1 MRNGRIAR
9 TVLALL
15 IVTWAGSAA
24 PGLGQAQAQTVRAVM
39 HAEVKFLDPHSTTA
53 DITQVHGY
61 MVYDTLFSL
70 DVKGQP
76 QPQMVDTYQ
85 ISPDKLTYTFTL
97 RDGLRW
103 HDGKP
108 VRATDAVASIK
119 RWAVKDAAGQKVM
132 ARAAS
137 LEATGE
143 KTFVLKLKEPYGLT
157 IRALAKEYSYVPF
170 IIPERQAVQD
180 ASKPFEGEIIGSG
193 PFMFAQKEWVPGAKT
208 VYLKFKDYVPRKEP
222 ASFYAGGKKVNVDR
236 VEFVVIPDQS
246 TAVAALEKGEVDY
259 LQRPHMD
266 QWPLLRKNANIAM
279 YRSDVSQMQIHPN
292 HLNPPFDNV
301 KARQALMAMVNQ
313 EEYLRAI
320 AGDPENFRVC
330 YSMTGCGGWLETD
343 AGADLLKKQDFEKAK
358 QLLAEAGY
366 KGEKIV
372 VMAPSDF
379 PPINAASL
387 TTAAML
393 RKIGVNVDLQ
403 VVDWGTLV
411 SRRGVKEPPSKNP
424 GGYHIFHTF
433 SGAAAVKDPWG
444 HANISTACDKGWFGW
459 ACSARASKALEDL
472 GQLAPGTDAFKKG
485 LTEYHSA
492 LMENVT
498 YVPLGEF
505 FQMSAYRKDR
515 LSGIPETPHTVF
527 WNLVKK

>member
-1 MRNGRIAR
+1 MSRR
-9 TVLALL
+9 TTIRLLEWALVGALL
-15 IVTWAGSAA
+15 WGGAA
-24 PGLGQAQAQTVRAVM
+24 SAQTVRAVM
-39 HAEVKFLDPHSTTA
+39 HAEVKFLDPHFTTA

-61 MVYDTLFSL
+61 MIYDTLFAL
-70 DVKGQP
+70 DANGQP
-76 QPQMVDTYQ
+76 QPQMLEAYRV
-85 ISPDKLTYTFTL
+85 SADKLTYTFTL
-97 RDGLRW
+97 RDGLKW

-108 VRATDAVASIK
+108 VRAADAVASLK
-119 RWAVKDAAGQKVM
+119 RWAIKDAAGQKLM

-143 KTFVLKLKEPYGLT
+143 KSFVLKLKEPYGLT

-170 IIPERQAVQD
+170 IIPERQAAQD
-180 ASKPFEGEIIGSG
+180 PSKPFEGEKVGSG
-193 PFMFAQKEWVPGAKT
+193 PFMFVEKEWVPGSKT
-208 VYLKFKDYVPRKEP
+208 VYVKFKDYLPRKE
-222 ASFYAGGKKVNVDR
+222 AGSYYAGGKKVNLER

-266 QWPLLRKNANIAM
+266 QWPILSKNANIAM
-279 YRSDVSQMQIHPN
+279 YRADVSQMQIHPN

-301 KARQALMAMVNQ
+301 KARQALMLMANQ

-320 AGDPENFRVC
+320 AGDPQNFRAC
-330 YSMTGCGGWLETD
+330 YSYLGCAGWLETD
-343 AGADLLKKQDFEKAK
+343 AGADLLKKQDLEKAK

-379 PPINAASL
+379 ATINAASL

-393 RKIGVNVDLQ
+393 RKLGVNVDLQ
-403 VVDWGTLV
+403 AMDWGTLV
-411 SRRGVKEPPSKNP
+411 SRRPVKDPPSKNP
-424 GGYHIFHTF
+424 GGWHIFHTT
-433 SGAAAVKDPWG
+433 SGYAGLKDPWG
-444 HANISTACDKGWFGW
+444 HANISTACDKAWFGW
-459 ACSARASKALEDL
+459 PCSPRATKALDEL
-472 GQLAPGTDAFKKG
+472 AQLSTGTDAFKKG

-492 LMENVT
+492 LMENIP

-505 FQMSAYRKDR
+505 FQVAAYRKDR
-515 LSGIPETPHTVF
+515 LGAIPETPHTVF
-527 WNLVKK
+527 WNMVKK

>member
-1 MRNGRIAR
+1 MNRR
-9 TVLALL
+9 TTMKLLGCALVGALL
-15 IVTWAGSAA
+15 VGGGVAS
-24 PGLGQAQAQTVRAVM
+24 AQTVRAIM
-39 HAEVKFLDPHSTTA
+39 HAEVKFLDPHWTTA
-53 DITQVHGY
+53 DITRLHGY
-61 MVYDTLFSL
+61 MVYDTLFAL
-70 DVKGQP
+70 DAKGQP

-85 ISPDKLTYTFTL
+85 LSGDKLTYTFTL
-97 RDGLRW
+97 RDGLKW

-108 VRATDAVASIK
+108 VRAADAVASIK
-119 RWAVKDAAGQKVM
+119 RWAVKDAAGQKLM
-132 ARAAS
+132 ARTAS
-137 LEATGE
+137 LEATND

-157 IRALAKEYSYVPF
+157 IRALGKEYSYVPF
-170 IIPERQAVQD
+170 ILPAEHAAQD
-180 ASKPFEGEIIGSG
+180 PSKAFEGDPIGSG
-193 PFMFAQKEWVPGAKT
+193 PFMFSAKEWVPGAKT

-222 ASFYAGGKKVNVDR
+222 ASYYAGGKKVNVER

-279 YRSDVSQMQIHPN
+279 YRADVGQMQIHPN

-301 KARQALMAMVNQ
+301 KARQALMLMVNQ

-330 YSMTGCGGWLETD
+330 HSYLGCGSWLDTD
-343 AGADLLKKQDFEKAK
+343 VGADLLKKQDFEKAK

-372 VMAPSDF
+372 LMAPSDF
-379 PPINAASL
+379 ATINAASL

-403 VVDWGTLV
+403 VVDWGTLT
-411 SRRGVKEPPSKNP
+411 SRRPVKEPPSKNP
-424 GGYHIFHTF
+424 GGYHLFHTY
-433 SGAAAVKDPWG
+433 SGYPALKDPWG
-444 HANISTACDKGWFGW
+444 HANVSTACDKAWFGW
-459 ACSARASKALEDL
+459 PCSPRATKALEDL
-472 GQLAPGTDAFKKG
+472 GQLNAGTDAFKKG

-492 LMENVT
+492 LMENIP

-505 FQMSAYRKDR
+505 FQMAAYRKDR
-515 LSGIPETPHTVF
+515 LSGIIETPDTAF
-527 WNLVKK
+527 WNMVKK

>member
-1 MRNGRIAR
+1 MSRR
-9 TVLALL
+9 TTIRLLGWALVGALL
-15 IVTWAGSAA
+15 WGGVAS
-24 PGLGQAQAQTVRAVM
+24 AQTVRAVM
-39 HAEVKFLDPHSTTA
+39 HAEVKFLDPHFTTA

-61 MVYDTLFSL
+61 MIYDTLFAL
-70 DVKGQP
+70 DANGQP
-76 QPQMVDTYQ
+76 QPQMVEAYRV
-85 ISPDKLTYTFTL
+85 SADKLTYTFTL
-97 RDGLRW
+97 RDGLKW

-108 VRATDAVASIK
+108 VRAADAVASLK
-119 RWAVKDAAGQKVM
+119 RWAIKDAAGQKLM

-143 KTFVLKLKEPYGLT
+143 KSFVLKLKEPYGLT

-170 IIPERQAVQD
+170 IIPERQAAQD
-180 ASKPFEGEIIGSG
+180 PSKPFEGEKVGSG
-193 PFMFAQKEWVPGAKT
+193 PFMFVEKEWVPGSKT
-208 VYLKFKDYVPRKEP
+208 VYVKFKDYLPRTE
-222 ASFYAGGKKVNVDR
+222 AGSYYAGGKKVNVER

-266 QWPLLRKNANIAM
+266 QWPILRKNANIAM
-279 YRSDVSQMQIHPN
+279 YRADVSQMQIHPN

-301 KARQALMAMVNQ
+301 KARQALMLMTNQ

-320 AGDPENFRVC
+320 AGDPQNFRAC
-330 YSMTGCGGWLETD
+330 YSYLGCAGWLETD
-343 AGADLLKKQDFEKAK
+343 AGADLLKKQDLEKAK

-379 PPINAASL
+379 ATINAASL

-393 RKIGVNVDLQ
+393 RKLGVNVDLQ
-403 VVDWGTLV
+403 AMDWGTLV
-411 SRRGVKEPPSKNP
+411 SRRPVKDPPSTNP
-424 GGYHIFHTF
+424 AGWHIFHTT
-433 SGAAAVKDPWG
+433 SGYAGLKDPWG
-444 HANISTACDKGWFGW
+444 HANISTACDKAWFGW
-459 ACSARASKALEDL
+459 PCSPRATKALDEL
-472 GQLAPGTDAFKKG
+472 AQLSTGTDAFKKG

-492 LMENVT
+492 LMENIP

-505 FQMSAYRKDR
+505 FQVAAYRKDR
-515 LSGIPETPHTVF
+515 LGAIPETPHTVF
-527 WNLVKK
+527 WNMVKK

>member
-1 MRNGRIAR
+1 MSRR
-9 TVLALL
+9 TTIRLLGWALVGALL
-15 IVTWAGSAA
+15 WGGVAS
-24 PGLGQAQAQTVRAVM
+24 AQTVRAVM
-39 HAEVKFLDPHSTTA
+39 HAEVKFLDPHFTTA

-61 MVYDTLFSL
+61 MIYDTLFAL
-70 DVKGQP
+70 DANGQP
-76 QPQMVDTYQ
+76 QPQMVEAYRV
-85 ISPDKLTYTFTL
+85 SADKLTYTFTL
-97 RDGLRW
+97 RDGLKW

-108 VRATDAVASIK
+108 VRAADAVASLK
-119 RWAVKDAAGQKVM
+119 RWAIKDAAGQKLM

-143 KTFVLKLKEPYGLT
+143 KSFVLKLKEPYGLI

-170 IIPERQAVQD
+170 IIPERQAAQD
-180 ASKPFEGEIIGSG
+180 PSKPFEGEKVGSG
-193 PFMFAQKEWVPGAKT
+193 PFMFVEKEWVPGSKT
-208 VYLKFKDYVPRKEP
+208 VYVKFKDYLPRTE
-222 ASFYAGGKKVNVDR
+222 AGSYYAGGKKVNVER

-266 QWPLLRKNANIAM
+266 QWPILRKNANIAM
-279 YRSDVSQMQIHPN
+279 YRADVSQMQIHPN

-301 KARQALMAMVNQ
+301 KARQALMLMTNQ

-320 AGDPENFRVC
+320 AGDPQNFRAC
-330 YSMTGCGGWLETD
+330 YSYLGCAGWLETD
-343 AGADLLKKQDFEKAK
+343 AGADLLKKQDLEKAK

-379 PPINAASL
+379 ATINAASL

-393 RKIGVNVDLQ
+393 RKLGVNVDLQ
-403 VVDWGTLV
+403 AMDWGTLV
-411 SRRGVKEPPSKNP
+411 SRRPVKDPPSKNP
-424 GGYHIFHTF
+424 GGWHIFHTT
-433 SGAAAVKDPWG
+433 SGYAGLKDPWG
-444 HANISTACDKGWFGW
+444 HANISTACDKAWFGW
-459 ACSARASKALEDL
+459 PCSPRATKALDEL
-472 GQLAPGTDAFKKG
+472 AQLSTGTDAFKKG

-492 LMENVT
+492 LMENIP

-505 FQMSAYRKDR
+505 FQVAAYRNDR
-515 LSGIPETPHTVF
+515 LGAIPETPHTVF
-527 WNLVKK
+527 WNMVKK

>member
-1 MRNGRIAR
+1 MSRR
-9 TVLALL
+9 TTIRLLGWALVGALL
-15 IVTWAGSAA
+15 WGGVAS
-24 PGLGQAQAQTVRAVM
+24 AQTVRAVM
-39 HAEVKFLDPHSTTA
+39 HAEVKFLDPHFTTA

-61 MVYDTLFSL
+61 MIYDTLFAL
-70 DVKGQP
+70 DANGQP
-76 QPQMVDTYQ
+76 QPQMVEAYRV
-85 ISPDKLTYTFTL
+85 SADKLTYTFTL
-97 RDGLRW
+97 RDGLKW

-108 VRATDAVASIK
+108 VRAADAVASLK
-119 RWAVKDAAGQKVM
+119 RWAIKDAAGQKLM

-143 KTFVLKLKEPYGLT
+143 KSFVLKLKEPYGLI

-170 IIPERQAVQD
+170 IIPERQAAQD
-180 ASKPFEGEIIGSG
+180 PSKPFEGEKVGSG
-193 PFMFAQKEWVPGAKT
+193 PFMFVEKEWVPGSKT
-208 VYLKFKDYVPRKEP
+208 VYVKFKDYLPRTE
-222 ASFYAGGKKVNVDR
+222 AGSYYAGGKKVNVER

-266 QWPLLRKNANIAM
+266 QWPILRKNANIAM
-279 YRSDVSQMQIHPN
+279 YRADVSQMQIHPN

-301 KARQALMAMVNQ
+301 KARQALMLMTNQ

-320 AGDPENFRVC
+320 AGDPQNFRAC
-330 YSMTGCGGWLETD
+330 YSYLGCAGWLETD
-343 AGADLLKKQDFEKAK
+343 AGADLLKKQDLEKAK

-379 PPINAASL
+379 ATINAASL

-393 RKIGVNVDLQ
+393 RKLGVNVDLQ
-403 VVDWGTLV
+403 AMDWGTLV
-411 SRRGVKEPPSKNP
+411 SRRPVKDPPSKNP
-424 GGYHIFHTF
+424 GGWHIFHTT
-433 SGAAAVKDPWG
+433 SGYAGLKDPWG
-444 HANISTACDKGWFGW
+444 HSNISTACDKAWFGW
-459 ACSARASKALEDL
+459 PCSPRATKALDEL
-472 GQLAPGTDAFKKG
+472 AQLSTGTDAFKKG

-492 LMENVT
+492 LMENIP

-505 FQMSAYRKDR
+505 FQVAAYRKDR
-515 LSGIPETPHTVF
+515 LGAIPETPHTVF
-527 WNLVKK
+527 WNMVKK

>member
-1 MRNGRIAR
+1 MSRR
-9 TVLALL
+9 TTIRLLGWALVGALL
-15 IVTWAGSAA
+15 WGGVAS
-24 PGLGQAQAQTVRAVM
+24 AQTVRAVM
-39 HAEVKFLDPHSTTA
+39 HAEVKFLDPHFTTA

-61 MVYDTLFSL
+61 MIYDTLFAL
-70 DVKGQP
+70 DANGQP
-76 QPQMVDTYQ
+76 QPQMVEAYRV
-85 ISPDKLTYTFTL
+85 SADKLTYTFTL
-97 RDGLRW
+97 RDGLKW

-108 VRATDAVASIK
+108 VRAADAVASLK
-119 RWAVKDAAGQKVM
+119 RWAIKDAAGQKLM

-143 KTFVLKLKEPYGLT
+143 KSFVLKLKEPYGLI

-170 IIPERQAVQD
+170 IIPERQAAQD
-180 ASKPFEGEIIGSG
+180 PSKPFEGEKVGSG
-193 PFMFAQKEWVPGAKT
+193 PFMFVEKEWVPGSKT
-208 VYLKFKDYVPRKEP
+208 VYVKFKDYLPRTE
-222 ASFYAGGKKVNVDR
+222 AGSYYAGGKKVNVER

-266 QWPLLRKNANIAM
+266 QWPILRKNANIAM
-279 YRSDVSQMQIHPN
+279 YRADVSQMQIHPN

-301 KARQALMAMVNQ
+301 KARQALMLMTNQ

-320 AGDPENFRVC
+320 AGDPQNFRAC
-330 YSMTGCGGWLETD
+330 YSYLGCAGWLETD
-343 AGADLLKKQDFEKAK
+343 AGADLLKKQDLEKAK

-379 PPINAASL
+379 ATINAASL

-393 RKIGVNVDLQ
+393 RKLGVNVDLQ
-403 VVDWGTLV
+403 AMDWGTLV
-411 SRRGVKEPPSKNP
+411 SRRPVKDPPSKNP
-424 GGYHIFHTF
+424 GGWHIFHTT
-433 SGAAAVKDPWG
+433 SGYAGLKDPWG
-444 HANISTACDKGWFGW
+444 HANISTACDKAWFGW
-459 ACSARASKALEDL
+459 PCSPRATKALDEL
-472 GQLAPGTDAFKKG
+472 AQLSTGTDAFKKG

-492 LMENVT
+492 LMENIP

-505 FQMSAYRKDR
+505 FQVAAYRKDR
-515 LSGIPETPHTVF
+515 LGAIPETPHTVF
-527 WNLVKK
+527 WNMVKK

>member
-1 MRNGRIAR
+1 MSRR
-9 TVLALL
+9 TTIRLLGWALVGALL
-15 IVTWAGSAA
+15 WGGAVS
-24 PGLGQAQAQTVRAVM
+24 AQTVRAVM
-39 HAEVKFLDPHSTTA
+39 HAEVKFLDPHFTTA

-61 MVYDTLFSL
+61 MIYDTLFAL
-70 DVKGQP
+70 DANGQP
-76 QPQMVDTYQ
+76 QPQMVEAYRV
-85 ISPDKLTYTFTL
+85 SADKLTYTFTL
-97 RDGLRW
+97 RDGLKW

-108 VRATDAVASIK
+108 VRAADAVASLK
-119 RWAVKDAAGQKVM
+119 RWAIKDAAGQKLM

-143 KTFVLKLKEPYGLT
+143 KSFVLKLKEPYGLT

-170 IIPERQAVQD
+170 IIPERQAAQD
-180 ASKPFEGEIIGSG
+180 PSKPFEGEKVGSG
-193 PFMFAQKEWVPGAKT
+193 PFMFVEKEWVPGSKT
-208 VYLKFKDYVPRKEP
+208 VYVKFKDYLPRTE
-222 ASFYAGGKKVNVDR
+222 AGSYYAGGKKVNVER

-266 QWPLLRKNANIAM
+266 QWPILRKNANIAM
-279 YRSDVSQMQIHPN
+279 YRADVSQMQIHPN

-301 KARQALMAMVNQ
+301 KARQALMLMTNQ

-320 AGDPENFRVC
+320 AGDPQNFRAC
-330 YSMTGCGGWLETD
+330 YSYLGCAGWLETD
-343 AGADLLKKQDFEKAK
+343 AGADLLKKQDLEKAK

-379 PPINAASL
+379 ATINAASL

-393 RKIGVNVDLQ
+393 RKLGVNVDLQ
-403 VVDWGTLV
+403 AMDWGTLV
-411 SRRGVKEPPSKNP
+411 SRRPVKDPPSKNP
-424 GGYHIFHTF
+424 GGWHIFHTT
-433 SGAAAVKDPWG
+433 SGYAGLKDPWG
-444 HANISTACDKGWFGW
+444 HANISTACDKAWFGW
-459 ACSARASKALEDL
+459 PCSPRATKALDEL
-472 GQLAPGTDAFKKG
+472 AQLSTGTDAFKKG

-492 LMENVT
+492 LMENIP

-505 FQMSAYRKDR
+505 FQVAAYRKDR
-515 LSGIPETPHTVF
+515 LGAIPETPHTVF
-527 WNLVKK
+527 WNMVKK

>member
-1 MRNGRIAR
+1 MSYGRSVRCFA
-9 TVLALL
+9 VLLAFMLL
-15 IVTWAGSAA
+15 GWTGPAA
-24 PGLGQAQAQTVRAVM
+24 AQTVRAVM
-39 HAEVKFLDPHSTTA
+39 HAEVKFLDPHSNTA

-61 MVYDTLFSL
+61 MVYDTLFAL
-70 DVKGQP
+70 DAKGEP
-76 QPQMVDTYQ
+76 QPQMVDTYRL
-85 ISPDKLTYTFTL
+85 SPDKLTYTFTL
-97 RDGLRW
+97 RDGLKW

-108 VRATDAVASIK
+108 VRSADAVASIK

-132 ARAAS
+132 ARTAS

-170 IIPERQAVQD
+170 IIPERQALQD
-180 ASKPFEGEIIGSG
+180 ASKPFEGEKIGSG
-193 PFMFAQKEWVPGAKT
+193 PFMFVEKEWVPGAKT
-208 VYLKFKDYVPRKEP
+208 VYVKFKEYVPRKEP

-236 VEFVVIPDQS
+236 VEFLVIPDQS

-266 QWPLLRKNANIAM
+266 QWPLLRKNAAIAM
-279 YRSDVSQMQIHPN
+279 YRADVSQMQIHPN
-292 HLNPPFDNV
+292 HLNPPFDNP

-313 EEYLRAI
+313 EEYLQAI
-320 AGDPENFRVC
+320 SGDPQNYRVC
-330 YSMTGCGGWLETD
+330 RSLTGCGGWLETD
-343 AGADLLKKQDFEKAK
+343 AGTDLLKRQDFEKAK
-358 QLLAEAGY
+358 RLLAEAGY
-366 KGEKIV
+366 KGERIV

-379 PPINAASL
+379 ATINAASL

-424 GGYHIFHTF
+424 GGYHIFHTY

-444 HANISTACDKGWFGW
+444 HANISTACEKGWFGW
-459 ACSARASKALEDL
+459 ACSAKASKALEEL
-472 GQLAPGTDAFKKG
+472 AQLTPGTEAFTKG
-485 LTEYHSA
+485 LAAYHGA

-505 FQMSAYRKDR
+505 FQMAAYRKDR

>member
-1 MRNGRIAR
+1 MSRKTLFRA
-9 TVLALL
+9 LAVGLIGLL
-15 IVTWAGSAA
+15 WLWAGPAA
-24 PGLGQAQAQTVRAVM
+24 AQTVRAVM
-39 HAEVKFLDPHSTTA
+39 HAEVKFLDPHSNTA
-53 DITQVHGY
+53 DITQLHGY
-61 MVYDTLFSL
+61 MIYDTLFSL
-70 DVKGQP
+70 DAKGQP
-76 QPQMVDTYQ
+76 QPQMVDTYR

-97 RDGLRW
+97 RDGLKW

-108 VRATDAVASIK
+108 VRAADAVASIK

-143 KTFVLKLKEPYGLT
+143 KTFTLKLKEPYGLT
-157 IRALAKEYSYVPF
+157 IRALAKENSYVPF
-170 IIPERQAVQD
+170 IIPERQALQD
-180 ASKPFEGEIIGSG
+180 ASKPFEGEKIGSG
-193 PFMFAQKEWVPGAKT
+193 PFMFSEKEWVPGAKT

-222 ASFYAGGKKVNVDR
+222 ASHYAGGKRVNVER

-266 QWPLLRKNANIAM
+266 QWPLLRKNPNIAM
-279 YRSDVSQMQIHPN
+279 YRADISQMQIHPN

-301 KARQALMAMVNQ
+301 KARQALMLMASQ
-313 EEYLRAI
+313 DDYLRAI

-330 YSMTGCGGWLETD
+330 HSYLGCGGWLESE
-343 AGADLLKKQDFEKAK
+343 AGAEPYMKPDPEKAK

-379 PPINAASL
+379 ATINAASL

-393 RKIGVNVDLQ
+393 RKIGVNADLQ

-433 SGAAAVKDPWG
+433 SGYASIKDPWG
-444 HANISTACDKGWFGW
+444 HANVSTACDKAWFGW
-459 ACSARASKALEDL
+459 PCSPRATKALDDL
-472 GQLAPGTDAFKKG
+472 AQLSPGADAFKKG

-492 LMENVT
+492 LMENIP

-505 FQMSAYRKDR
+505 FQMAAYRKDR
-515 LSGIPETPHTVF
+515 LSNIPETPHTVF

>member
-1 MRNGRIAR
+1 MSRR
-9 TVLALL
+9 TTIRLLEWALVGALL
-15 IVTWAGSAA
+15 WGGAA
-24 PGLGQAQAQTVRAVM
+24 SAQTVRAVM
-39 HAEVKFLDPHSTTA
+39 HAEVKFLDPHFTTA

-61 MVYDTLFSL
+61 MIYDTLFAL
-70 DVKGQP
+70 DANGQP
-76 QPQMVDTYQ
+76 QPQMLEAYRV
-85 ISPDKLTYTFTL
+85 SADKLTYTFTL
-97 RDGLRW
+97 RDGLKW

-108 VRATDAVASIK
+108 VRAADAVASLK
-119 RWAVKDAAGQKVM
+119 RWAIKDAAGQKLM

-143 KTFVLKLKEPYGLT
+143 KSFVLKLKEPYGLT

-170 IIPERQAVQD
+170 IIPERQAAQD
-180 ASKPFEGEIIGSG
+180 PSKPFEGEKVGSG
-193 PFMFAQKEWVPGAKT
+193 PFMFVEKEWVPGSKT
-208 VYLKFKDYVPRKEP
+208 VYVKFKDYLPRKE
-222 ASFYAGGKKVNVDR
+222 AGSYYAGGKKVNLER

-266 QWPLLRKNANIAM
+266 QWPILSKNANIAM
-279 YRSDVSQMQIHPN
+279 YRADVSQMQIHPN

-301 KARQALMAMVNQ
+301 KARQALMLMANQ

-320 AGDPENFRVC
+320 AGDPQNFRAC
-330 YSMTGCGGWLETD
+330 YSYLGCAGWLETD
-343 AGADLLKKQDFEKAK
+343 AGADLLKKQDLEKAK

-379 PPINAASL
+379 ATINAASL

-393 RKIGVNVDLQ
+393 RKLGVNVDLQ
-403 VVDWGTLV
+403 AMDWGTLV
-411 SRRGVKEPPSKNP
+411 SRRPVKDPPSKNP
-424 GGYHIFHTF
+424 GGWHIFHTT
-433 SGAAAVKDPWG
+433 SGYAGLKDPWG
-444 HANISTACDKGWFGW
+444 HANISTACDKAWFGW
-459 ACSARASKALEDL
+459 PCSPRATKALDEL
-472 GQLAPGTDAFKKG
+472 AQLSTGTDAFKKG

-492 LMENVT
+492 LMENIP

-505 FQMSAYRKDR
+505 FQMAAYRKDR
-515 LSGIPETPHTVF
+515 LGAIPETPHTVF
-527 WNLVKK
+527 WNMVKK

>member
-1 MRNGRIAR
+1 MCAR
-9 TVLALL
+9 TARRLLAFAL
-15 IVTWAGSAA
+15 VAA
-24 PGLGQAQAQTVRAVM
+24 LAAWGGVASAQTVQAIM
-39 HAEVKFLDPHSTTA
+39 HAEVKFLDPHATTA

-70 DVKGQP
+70 DAKGQP
-76 QPQMVDTYQ
+76 QPQMVNTYQ

-108 VRATDAVASIK
+108 VRAADAVASIK

-132 ARAAS
+132 ARMAS

-143 KTFVLKLKEPYGLT
+143 KTFVLRLKEPYGLT

-180 ASKPFEGEIIGSG
+180 ASKPFEGEIVGSG

-208 VYLKFKDYVPRKEP
+208 VYLKFKDYVPRTEP

-266 QWPLLRKNANIAM
+266 QWALLRKNANIAM

-320 AGDPENFRVC
+320 AGDPQNFRVC
-330 YSMTGCGGWLETD
+330 HSFLGCGSWLETD

-358 QLLAEAGY
+358 QLMAEAGY

-379 PPINAASL
+379 APINAASL

-433 SGAAAVKDPWG
+433 SGAAGVKDPWG
-444 HANISTACDKGWFGW
+444 HANISTACDKAWFGW
-459 ACSARASKALEDL
+459 PCSPRATKALE
-472 GQLAPGTDAFKKG
+472 
-485 LTEYHSA
+485 
-492 LMENVT
+492 
-498 YVPLGEF
+498 
-505 FQMSAYRKDR
+505 
-515 LSGIPETPHTVF
+515 
-527 WNLVKK
+527 

>member
-1 MRNGRIAR
+1 MSRR
-9 TVLALL
+9 TTIRLLEWALVGALL
-15 IVTWAGSAA
+15 WGGAA
-24 PGLGQAQAQTVRAVM
+24 SAQTVRAVM
-39 HAEVKFLDPHSTTA
+39 HAEVKFLDPHFTTA

-61 MVYDTLFSL
+61 MIYDTLFAL
-70 DVKGQP
+70 DANGQP
-76 QPQMVDTYQ
+76 QPQMLEAYRV
-85 ISPDKLTYTFTL
+85 SADKLTYTFTL
-97 RDGLRW
+97 RDGLKW

-108 VRATDAVASIK
+108 VRAADAVASLK
-119 RWAVKDAAGQKVM
+119 RWAIKDAAGQKLM

-143 KTFVLKLKEPYGLT
+143 KSFVLKLKEPYGLT

-170 IIPERQAVQD
+170 IIPERQAAQD
-180 ASKPFEGEIIGSG
+180 PSKPFEGEKVGSG
-193 PFMFAQKEWVPGAKT
+193 PFMFVEKEWVPGSKT
-208 VYLKFKDYVPRKEP
+208 VYVKFKDYLPRKE
-222 ASFYAGGKKVNVDR
+222 AGSYYAGGKKVNLER

-266 QWPLLRKNANIAM
+266 QWPILSKNANIAM
-279 YRSDVSQMQIHPN
+279 YRADVSQMQIHPN

-301 KARQALMAMVNQ
+301 KARQALMLMANQ

-320 AGDPENFRVC
+320 AGDPQNFRAC
-330 YSMTGCGGWLETD
+330 YSYLGCAGWLETD
-343 AGADLLKKQDFEKAK
+343 AGADLLKKQDLEKAK

-379 PPINAASL
+379 ATINAASL

-393 RKIGVNVDLQ
+393 RKLGVNVDLQ
-403 VVDWGTLV
+403 AMDWGTLV
-411 SRRGVKEPPSKNP
+411 SRRPVKDPPSKNP
-424 GGYHIFHTF
+424 GGWHIFHTT
-433 SGAAAVKDPWG
+433 SGYAGLKDPWG
-444 HANISTACDKGWFGW
+444 HANISTACDKAWFGW
-459 ACSARASKALEDL
+459 PCSPRATKALDEL
-472 GQLAPGTDAFKKG
+472 AQLSTGTDAFKKG

-492 LMENVT
+492 LMENIP

-505 FQMSAYRKDR
+505 FQVAAYRKDR
-515 LSGIPETPHTVF
+515 LSAIPETPHPVF
-527 WNLVKK
+527 WNMVKK